1 MIGRYEQLLPVGEP
15 SVLWK
20 KYFVEHT
27 RMGAHQADRYKILRT
42 VDRIPHGLRAEY
54 LRQRQERLRKRLE

>member
-1 MIGRYEQLLPVGEP
+1 MIGRYEELLPVGEP

-20 KYFVEHT
+20 KYFVEH
-27 RMGAHQADRYKILRT
+27 DREKIMRT

-54 LRQRQERLRKRLE
+54 LRQRGERLRKRLE